1 MLRRADPQLNR
12 SGKFLDSTLSVC
24 VDSPYRVGPSN
35 LWQKTPPSDI
45 LRLKF
50 HWSRISSGL
59 GLTSEHNSKERV
71 GVKTHLKNYVSCV
84 LIGFSSW
91 LLFSCTTSP
100 VTGRRDINLV
110 SEGEEMQLGLASF
123 DQLKTNT
130 PISKDPTINAMVQR
144 VGKQIA
150 AIADKDMPNAKWE
163 FVVFDSKEA
172 NAFCLPGGKVGV
184 YTGIMPIAK
193 DDAGLATVMG
203 HEIGHA
209 VAHHGASRMSKAM
222 VSQGVGQAAGA
233 LVGTS
238 KYAQYQDTF
247 MSLYGVGSKV
257 AVELPYSR
265 KQESEAD
272 EIGIMYMARAG
283 YDPKA
288 SVEFWQRFSAY
299 NQQQGGGSQS
309 SSFSKF
315 LSTHP
320 LDKDRIAQLQALLP
334 KAEAEFAKSQTK

>member
-1 MLRRADPQLNR
+1 VKIRFI
-12 SGKFLDSTLSVC
+12 KYVSV
-24 VDSPYRVGPSN
+24 V
-35 LWQKTPPSDI
+35 L
-45 LRLKF
+45 
-50 HWSRISSGL
+50 L
-59 GLTSEHNSKERV
+59 GLSA
-71 GVKTHLKNYVSCV
+71 
-84 LIGFSSW
+84 W

-123 DQLKTNT
+123 DQIKTNT
-130 PISKDPTINAMVQR
+130 PVSKDPAINDMVQR
-144 VGKQIA
+144 VGKRIA
-150 AIADKDMPNAKWE
+150 AVADKDMPNAKWE

-193 DDAGLATVMG
+193 DDAGLATVLG

-233 LVGTS
+233 LVGSTQ
-238 KYAQYQDTF
+238 YAQYQDTF
-247 MSLYGVGSKV
+247 MSLYGIGSKV

-272 EIGIMYMARAG
+272 EIGVIYMARAG

-288 SVEFWQRFSAY
+288 AVEFWQRFSGY
-299 NQQQGGGSQS
+299 TQQQGGGQS
-309 SSFSKF
+309 SFFSKF

-334 KAEAEFAKSQTK
+334 KAQAEYAKSKTQ